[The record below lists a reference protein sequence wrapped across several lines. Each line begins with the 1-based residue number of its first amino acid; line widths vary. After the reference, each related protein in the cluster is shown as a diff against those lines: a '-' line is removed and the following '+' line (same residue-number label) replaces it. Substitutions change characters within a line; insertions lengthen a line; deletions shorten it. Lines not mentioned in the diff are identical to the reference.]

1 LELGIHLPQSGAA
14 GDPALL
20 RDFAQ
25 MAEGLGFDSLWL
37 SDHVVH
43 PRAGDDTHP
52 VGTAHG
58 QLPAERPWLEALTS
72 LSYVAAVTNRAR
84 IGTAV
89 LVVPQRNPV
98 LTAKQLATID
108 VLSGGRLILGAGIGW
123 WAEEFEALGT
133 PFWNRGRR
141 MDDYLEVIR
150 ECWMNDHPTFE
161 GRYYELKDVGFYPKP
176 ATGRPTGRPPV
187 WIGAYSSPGFKRAGR
202 AGDGLFLSRT
212 PPEEIPAAWHET
224 IDAANE
230 AGRDPSILTLT
241 SFARLRW
248 ATEAETS
255 AAVDTLRRLRL
266 AGVQHIVLQ
275 FNTGVNPHPL
285 SGDNSS
291 MESATRS
298 IERFW
303 NEVRPAAAL

>member
-1 LELGIHLPQSGAA
+1 VEFGIHLPQSGSA

-43 PRAGDDTHP
+43 PREGDDTHP
-52 VGTAHG
+52 IGEAHG
-58 QLPAERPWLEALTS
+58 RLPAEHPWLEALTA
-72 LSYVAAVTNRAR
+72 LAYVAAVTSRAR

-108 VLSGGRLILGAGIGW
+108 VLSRGRLILGAGIGW

-133 PFWNRGRR
+133 PFPNRGRR

-150 ECWMNDHPTFE
+150 QCWTSDHPAFE
-161 GRYYELKDVGFYPKP
+161 GRYYQLKDVGFYPKP
-176 ATGRPTGRPPV
+176 VEGRPTGRPPV

-212 PPEEIPAAWHET
+212 PPEQIPLAWQET
-224 IDAANE
+224 IEAAKA
-230 AGRDPSILTLT
+230 AGRDPALLTLT

-248 ATEAETS
+248 DSREDIS
-255 AAVDTLRRLRL
+255 AAVDTLRRLRK
-266 AGVQHIVLQ
+266 AGVQHTVLQ

-285 SGDNSS
+285 SRPDSS
-291 MESATRS
+291 MHSATRY

-303 NEVRPAAAL
+303 NEVRPAVL